1 MDYQLVVPKKV
12 QKEIDNF
19 PAHKREKIL
28 AIFAV
33 IANNPFIG
41 KKLGGKRKDEWSY
54 KVWPYRVLYKIYKKE
69 LVVLIVKADHRQ
81 GVY

>member
-1 MDYQLVVPKKV
+1 MEYQVVVPKKV

-19 PAHKREKIL
+19 PAHKREKIF

-54 KVWPYRVLYKIYKKE
+54 RVWSYRVLYKIYKKE
-69 LVVLIVKADHRQ
+69 LVVLIVKTDHRQ